1 MYCCTSTVASAVAF
15 LPFCQLS
22 ESRRDG
28 ANESLIGPGT
38 SQVIHSVNEAVAASD
53 VICHVVFPKPKQAL
67 KQWFYGIVVPGLK
80 HVSKLQCRTAITS
93 ESVRLL

>member
-22 ESRRDG
+22 ESRRGG

-53 VICHVVFPKPKQAL
+53 VICHVIFSAPKQAL
-67 KQWFYGIVVPGLK
+67 KQWFVVQGLK

-93 ESVRLL
+93 YVM